1 MTPPHDHPGD
11 SLAMPGSPSAPAPWT
26 PGESRPLLPTRVFT
40 VTARTFTHPRRG
52 TRKEFFV
59 IEAPDWGIALPVTAA
74 GELVLVQQYRFGIA
88 QLSWELPVGVV
99 ERGEDPTAAVV
110 RELAEETGY
119 AGHAAR
125 VLGVV
130 HPNPAIFA
138 NRCHI
143 ILIEDVA
150 PRSQVAWDADEELML
165 VRRPIDTVLAAARA
179 GRITHALMLNAL
191 FLLEPWWRE
200 HAPAC
205 TGSAPIRTGV

>member
-1 MTPPHDHPGD
+1 MRPDIRMLASSD
-11 SLAMPGSPSAPAPWT
+11 SPPGSPLPLAAPAPPATWSA
-26 PGESRPLLPTRVFT
+26 GESRTLLPTRIFDVN
-40 VTARTFTHPRRG
+40 ARTFAHPTRG
-52 TRKEFFV
+52 TRKEFLV
-59 IEAPDWGIALPVTAA
+59 IDAPDWGIALPVTAA

-88 QLSWELPVGVV
+88 QLSWELPGGVI
-99 ERGEDPTAAVV
+99 ERGEDPVAAVV

-119 AGHAAR
+119 AGRNAR

-150 PRSQVAWDADEELML
+150 PQGQVAWDADEELAL
-165 VRRPIDTVLAAARA
+165 LRRPIDTVLAEARA
-179 GRITHALMLNAL
+179 GRMTHALMLNAL

-200 HAPAC
+200 R
-205 TGSAPIRTGV
+205 APIPPGV

>member
-1 MTPPHDHPGD
+1 M
-11 SLAMPGSPSAPAPWT
+11 SPLSPAPSSPPATWT
-26 PGESRPLLPTRVFT
+26 PGESRTLLPTRIFD
-40 VTARTFTHPRRG
+40 VTARTFTHPLRG

-59 IEAPDWGIALPVTAA
+59 IDAPDWGIALPVTAA

-88 QLSWELPVGVV
+88 QLSWELPGGVI
-99 ERGEDPTAAVV
+99 EPGEGPTAAVV

-150 PRSQVAWDADEELML
+150 PRSQVAWDADEELVL
-165 VRRPIDTVLAAARA
+165 VRRPIDTVLAEARA

-200 HAPAC
+200 HAPARAAR
-205 TGSAPIRTGV
+205 TPIRTGV